1 LPLIVYKRKG
11 IKMSKELETINA
23 LVRKYA
29 ILEERVKNLEKALN
43 SQGKLLKEHGVNLV
57 HLKKKSKSKSI

>member
-1 LPLIVYKRKG
+1 
-11 IKMSKELETINA
+11 MSKELETINA